1 MKRLGVLLA
10 LLCVFLMVSFG
21 QTISFGLGD
30 AELDAT
36 LGALNVDAKAN
47 IGTFT
52 AEVTLQWGASAVQV
66 SAALSQGL
74 EPAEIYLAAA
84 LAKLSGKS
92 MDFVIVS
99 YKNNRKAGWG
109 ALAKSLGIKP
119 GSKQFKE
126 LKDKSKGSKDKIH
139 KKK

>member
-47 IGTFT
+47 MGAFT
-52 AEVTLQWGASAVQV
+52 AEVTLQWGVSAVQV

-74 EPAEIYLAAA
+74 EPAEVYLTAA
-84 LAKLSGKS
+84 LAKLSAKS
-92 MDFVIVS
+92 MDCVIVS

>member
-1 MKRLGVLLA
+1 MKRLGVLSA
-10 LLCVFLMVSFG
+10 LLCLFLVVAFG

-47 IGTFT
+47 LGTFT

-74 EPAEIYLAAA
+74 EPAEVYLAAA

-139 KKK
+139 KGK